1 MGKVASKLSS
11 DDIHELRQTTKFDRR
26 ELQQWY
32 KGFLR
37 DCPSGTMTKDDFI
50 KIYKQFF
57 PFGDPTEFS
66 AYTFK
71 VLDTDN
77 SGEID
82 FKEFI
87 TALSVTSRGSMEE
100 KLLWSFK
107 LYDLNNDGFIDHDEM
122 LAIVTSIYQMIGSMV
137 ELSEDEKTPELRVEK
152 IFNLMDKNEDG
163 KISLQE
169 FQERCKLDP
178 SIINALTLYDGLV

>member
-1 MGKVASKLSS
+1 
-11 DDIHELRQTTKFDRR
+11 
-26 ELQQWY
+26 
-32 KGFLR
+32 
-37 DCPSGTMTKDDFI
+37 
-50 KIYKQFF
+50 
-57 PFGDPTEFS
+57 
-66 AYTFK
+66 
-71 VLDTDN
+71 
-77 SGEID
+77 
-82 FKEFI
+82 
-87 TALSVTSRGSMEE
+87 MEE